1 MTPVK
6 RILPVVTLCLAAIF
20 AFAQGINSAQQPET
34 NTQQTEKEQKLQ
46 DKQAEK
52 DRKETEKQEAKIAK
66 ERAKAEAKALRDR
79 VPILSEY
86 DRFQNIGTLYFLW
99 RTVDIG
105 RYGYFELF
113 FGASY
118 VYGGTQITPGGKT
131 LLLIQYNRYGS
142 LSELPNHHLE
152 LIADGERM
160 DLGEFPV
167 TNKEAIAARSI
178 RVTVASL
185 VPFETLVKLGNAKV
199 VEARIGGVEFMVK
212 DKLLVAMHD
221 LVDRVPR

>member
-6 RILPVVTLCLAAIF
+6 RILPVVTLCFAAIF
-20 AFAQGINSAQQPET
+20 AFAQGINSAQQPGASSK
-34 NTQQTEKEQKLQ
+34 QTEKEQKLK

-52 DRKETEKQEAKIAK
+52 ERKEKEKQETKISK
-66 ERAKAEAKALRDR
+66 ERAKAEAKAQRDR

-86 DRFQNIGTLYFLW
+86 DRFQNLSTLYFLW

-118 VYGGTQITPGGKT
+118 VYTGTQMTPGGKT
-131 LLLIQYNRYGS
+131 VLLVQYNRYGS

-178 RVTVASL
+178 RVTVANL
-185 VPFETLVKLGNAKV
+185 IPFETLVKLGNAKL
-199 VEARIGGVEFMVK
+199 VEARIGGVEFTLK
-212 DKLLVAMHD
+212 DTIIVAMHD
-221 LVDRVPR
+221 LTERVPR

>member
-6 RILPVVTLCLAAIF
+6 RILRVVTLCLAAIF

-34 NTQQTEKEQKLQ
+34 NTQQSEKEQKLK

-52 DRKETEKQEAKIAK
+52 ERKETEKQEAKLAK
-66 ERAKAEAKALRDR
+66 ERAKSEAKALRDR
-79 VPILSEY
+79 VSILSEY

-105 RYGYFELF
+105 RYGYFELY

-118 VYGGTQITPGGKT
+118 VYSGTQITPGGKT
-131 LLLIQYNRYGS
+131 LLLVQYNRYGS
-142 LSELPNHHLE
+142 FSELPNHHLE
-152 LIADGERM
+152 LIVDGERM

-178 RVTVASL
+178 RVTVANL
-185 VPFETLVKLGNAKV
+185 IPFETLVKLGTAKF
-199 VEARIGGVEFMVK
+199 VEARFGGLEFTLK
-212 DKLLVAMHD
+212 DRIIVAMHD
-221 LVDRVPR
+221 LTERVPR